1 MKTEAKVQKRYP
13 FAARRSFVSSG
24 RNRERQGMMPRK
36 PEYPTGEKFPTEALK
51 SQKEQSAEQAKVRDM
66 AKRSMKK
73 GKLTKGN
80 RRRA

>member
-1 MKTEAKVQKRYP
+1 
-13 FAARRSFVSSG
+13 
-24 RNRERQGMMPRK
+24 MMPRK

-51 SQKEQSAEQAKVRDM
+51 SKKEQSAEQAKVRDM